1 MSGELALLRLFRA
14 AAESGSFREAA
25 VRSGT
30 SPQAVTRAVKALE
43 THYGELLFHRNTRQ
57 VRITAF
63 GEALLER
70 VRPVLDQVDEVW
82 RPPGRDSAEMSG
94 IVRISVP
101 RSLGLRA
108 VLPAARCVAEA
119 HPGITLD
126 IRLSDLISDVVDER
140 IDIGIRVGFMPDN
153 RVVARRVGHM
163 RLHVVAS
170 PALVARCGLPD
181 RIAAL
186 DRLPTIASL
195 DVNTGR
201 PWPWYFEGHRQ
212 FAPSSPAMVA
222 DDADM
227 ELGAVLAGLGFA
239 QMADYM
245 VAPYIRDG
253 TLARVLPAAEPPAWG
268 LYLYRPQRGP
278 VPARVRAVFDE
289 LHAAIASLPSLTR
302 PGNDRPKTLET
313 DRS

>member
-82 RPPGRDSAEMSG
+82 RPPGKDSAATSG
-94 IVRISVP
+94 VVRISVP

-108 VLPAARCVAEA
+108 VLPAARHVAEA

-126 IRLSDLISDVVDER
+126 IRLSDLISDAVDER

-153 RVVARRVGHM
+153 RVVARQVGQM

-170 PALVARCGLPD
+170 PALVARCGLPEG
-181 RIAAL
+181 IAAL
-186 DRLPTIASL
+186 DHLPTIASL

-212 FAPSSPAMVA
+212 FTPSSPAMVA

-268 LYLYRPQRGP
+268 LYLYRPRRGP

-289 LHAAIASLPSLTR
+289 LHTAIASLPSLTR
-302 PGNDRPKTLET
+302 PGSDRPKTLET